1 MKTPA
6 FFAAT
11 MLAAL
16 AFLASPTF
24 SADTAAC
31 PACKAEQAP
40 LTQSPALPEHAAPAP
55 TVFICADPTVPA
67 PTFYVCSDPSSLPE
81 GGRFTIE
88 TEETLRDTVIDEVVE
103 Q

>member
-6 FFAAT
+6 FFTAT
-11 MLAAL
+11 LFAAL
-16 AFLASPTF
+16 ALLASPTF
-24 SADTAAC
+24 SAQTAAC

-40 LTQSPALPEHAAPAP
+40 ATSLPEPAAPAP
-55 TVFICADPTVPA
+55 TAFLCADPSVPA
-67 PTFYVCSDPSSLPE
+67 PTFYVCCDPTALPE

-88 TEETLRDTVIDEVVE
+88 TEETLRDTVTDEVVE